1 MAQLKPGGQLVLETL
16 VHEGEG
22 LLNLG
27 GGRYANMRNIWA
39 LPSASLLCTWLE
51 QAGFVDPRCVDLTWT
66 SVEEQRR
73 TDWMSFYSLAEALDP
88 HAPHLTIEGHP
99 APLRATVVC
108 RRA

>member
-22 LLNLG
+22 LLEL

-51 QAGFVDPRCVDLTWT
+51 EAGLRDPRCVDLNQT
-66 SVEEQRR
+66 SLEEQRR

-88 HAPHLTIEGHP
+88 CDPRLTIEGHP